1 LQIND
6 TIIHADLSDVLSELQ
21 RQLYSKH
28 IPYLQ
33 KTQDSGKNIMVQCPF
48 HGNGQERRP
57 SAGIRKSD
65 GMFHCFACHEVH
77 TLPEVISFCFE
88 AENDIFGQF
97 GMKWLV
103 RNFGTVEV
111 EERKDVEIDL
121 KRNNISHKSGV
132 LDSSDS
138 DKPQW
143 VSEEELDSYR
153 YYHKYWKER
162 GITDDNII
170 ELFDLGYDRKTDSI
184 TFPVRDVDGHC
195 LFVARRNVKSKIFN
209 YPKGVEKPLYG
220 LYELY
225 YMVYGKG
232 KWGYAMNG
240 PADGDKEY
248 KVTATMNFP
257 TDLFITESMIDGIL
271 LWQAE
276 HYAVALNGT
285 GSELQYEQLRK
296 LPCRHFILATDND
309 KAGRLAKEKIR
320 KNVPNKLITEI
331 DFPSDI
337 KDVGDLGKLKRFND
351 IKNIKDWEIL

>member
-1 LQIND
+1 MQIND

-57 SAGIRKSD
+57 SAGIRKAD

-77 TLPEVISFCFE
+77 TLPEVISFCFG

-121 KRNNISHKSGV
+121 ERNNISHKSGV

-153 YYHKYWKER
+153 YYHRYWEER
-162 GITDDNII
+162 GIYDDEII
-170 ELFDLGYDRKTDSI
+170 ELFDLGYDKKTDCI
-184 TFPVRDVDGHC
+184 TFPVRDRSGNC
-195 LFVARRNVKSKIFN
+195 LFVARRSVKSKMFN
-209 YPKGVEKPLYG
+209 YPKDVEKPLYG
-220 LYELY
+220 LYELFNLRFRDFIPEVTVGYDY
-225 YMVYGKG
+225 YKQTYPGSLDFVI
-232 KWGYAMNG
+232 
-240 PADGDKEY
+240 
-248 KVTATMNFP
+248 V
-257 TDLFITESMIDGIL
+257 TESMIDCIL
-271 LWQAE
+271 LYQE
-276 HYAVALNGT
+276 GLYAVALNGT
-285 GSELQYEQLRK
+285 GSELQYKQLNM
-296 LPCRHFILATDND
+296 LPTRHIIVATDND
-309 KAGRLAKEKIR
+309 KAGQSARQKICEKV
-320 KNVPNKLITEI
+320 KHKLITHIE
-331 DFPSDI
+331 FP
-337 KDVGDLGKLKRFND
+337 KDVKDIGDLGKAKRFRE
-351 IKNIKDWEIL
+351 IRRIRDWEVF